1 MLQEHIK
8 SYYTITDCVLFIV
21 CVILTSDP
29 PQVRY
34 TSTNSMGGGG
44 LVLCV
49 MCKNHLLAMCYVSFC
64 SHCYVKLK

>member
-34 TSTNSMGGGG
+34 TSTNSMGGSG
-44 LVLCV
+44 
-49 MCKNHLLAMCYVSFC
+49 AMCYVQKSLACFC